1 MKKTKSQWKQLTRQ
15 ILALGLAVVLVS
27 GMTDFSVLAKDA
39 EKPTVT
45 SEGTVAE
52 KTAENPVEEDTEV
65 ETTSGN
71 TVAVLKS
78 KVQEAEPEDDEA
90 GIAVQAEDDTTGSDL
105 IEVKVGSNNI
115 AKYLTFA
122 DAMKAVDEAVKQNK
136 YNITIKLLADVE
148 DIDNV
153 ILRPD
158 NIYNS
163 AYITVDL
170 NGHTLG
176 SNSKPEKYMRFYYC
190 DVTLKDSSKNSEG
203 RSYMYICIDNED
215 SIVTVQN
222 GNYRL
227 IGISNGGKGVFK
239 GGHVETIEVSGDKA
253 NCTVTNGEY
262 GSISVRNASTL
273 EISGEN
279 TTVDSL
285 SVSTKTTATVTG
297 GTYGFISNGSY
308 GENGNLSN
316 IVRDSYVLIS
326 THENSKDE
334 IVDKSGKSARYVKV
348 AQVPGDRIAPTW
360 TADSGIQVKDI
371 WYNSLQDKVDFTT
384 HVYNDSVLNLAFHA
398 NDEDGIKRYC
408 YYLQEVDDWEIAD
421 FVPLTERKL
430 NNLRDSGK
438 FSPVEAG
445 NSDTI
450 TKSLDMKSSN
460 NYTIVVYAYAV
471 DKTGNRSGYVCTD
484 GILIDNVI
492 PTIKTDSNKYT
503 IGTTE
508 ATIPFTILE
517 SATLVYFSYDQ
528 SMAKKAGYA
537 DYYALY
543 EDVKKYVNTSYSTYK
558 NDGNTFYPFV
568 KKQGDTWVPAVSDG
582 ENIAI
587 TDNVTVP
594 LHVVAVKAGQN
605 QITLSGLTPGSR
617 TGVMLQAIDKAGNL
631 LNLPAETMKCCKYM
645 SFTTKQ
651 LTPEITVQPSVTGVY
666 GTRMGLMTIKTDGI
680 VKYNGE
686 VIKGVWART
695 SENEWEIPEVG
706 TQLTC
711 GLVFK
716 PDPSY
721 DNKYKE
727 IEVKVVPVVQP
738 KPITITLTNG
748 ELTKTYGEKLPAITI
763 NDFEIL
769 DENGVSPLVAK
780 DTKETIAESLSYDT
794 EAAEKTADV
803 GTYDFTVKSNSRN
816 YNITVQYPNDAT
828 HGTVEVQQAKGKIT
842 KVSGTYK
849 DRVDIEYQK
858 DKEFNISD
866 WVVANYP
873 DAKFSYEVENS
884 TDNIITVTSEGIVK
898 VHNAGTEHILI
909 SLPESKNY
917 TAADKPFRIMVVVKP
932 KKITIDSITKN
943 YLYTQGTN
951 EDYEEISIMSMASLF
966 PEDYGSIWTS
976 YPPDLTITDSNNI
989 FDGTPEII
997 GQGADAVIRYKVKEN
1012 GGLGNT
1018 AQITLSYILTTN
1030 YTVDGGVTINVVLV
1044 DRTPTELQ
1052 GDLALKNS
1060 TLTYGQTLSAV
1071 QFGNNTFVDTT
1082 TKKTVPGT
1090 LEWSTPNATPDAGTY
1105 QAEWKFTPADTDTYI
1120 GYTGTVA
1127 ITVNKATPSEVS
1139 APVLHNYPYRPAAIG
1154 KIDDLLSNSYY
1165 LEQQGIVKG
1174 IKGEEL
1180 KGIWSW
1186 VNPDLIPE
1194 IGEHTLKIR
1203 FTPED
1208 QNYNPVESNIT
1219 LNVVKA
1225 VPYIYP
1231 SPSVEK
1237 AYTHGDY
1244 LSSQKLQNGVAY
1256 SLPYASEAGYTVLE
1270 GTFTWEEPDT
1280 LLTYWSYD
1288 HDVQTKYRYVFT
1300 PKDQEHYEPTTG
1312 PVTIV
1317 VNQAEYPPTV
1327 PGDLNVKNSCTTLRD
1342 VTLPEGWSFYE
1353 ADLNTELKVDDP
1365 VKVTVFYE
1373 DNYNYINTTK
1383 EITVTRSSCD
1393 HEKTERR
1400 EIVKATCIAEGN
1412 TGYLWCLECNTKLEE
1427 GTVTPKDPTNHTALT
1442 SKVIKQPTTSE
1453 EGIMEYTCSAC
1464 GYSATK
1470 AIAKITSTSS
1480 GTGSSTGSQSNN
1492 DDKPAPTPTPTP
1504 VATPVPAVTP
1514 VRPNR
1519 IPVKPTV
1526 KEEPKAPAPFLRGE
1540 NGKEGWPVIA
1550 EAVTEAEDGDTVI
1563 VDMNGS
1569 SVVPGDVFDRIRGKD
1584 ITVEFDLGNGIL
1596 WKVNG
1601 QSVEKGNVGDID
1613 FTVRAGEDAN
1623 DTIPLEIINNLT
1635 GERTYMNLSLAYEG
1649 EFGFEAVLSLN
1660 VGTANAGL
1668 YANLFYYNEA
1678 TKELEFLCAGEI
1690 GQDGGAEL
1698 TFTHASEYTI
1708 VIDEQPMETD
1718 QSQEVTSKTGV
1729 QDNQEDNTVNIAPEV
1744 ENTGHTA
1751 LLIFCI
1757 ILIAAAFIV
1766 IGVIV
1771 FVKKNKK
1778 EE

>member
-1 MKKTKSQWKQLTRQ
+1 MKKVKSQWKQLTRQ

-27 GMTDFSVLAKDA
+27 GMTDFSVLAEASQKQTAAQESIQEESTNIEA
-39 EKPTVT
+39 E
-45 SEGTVAE
+45 S
-52 KTAENPVEEDTEV
+52 TEV
-65 ETTSGN
+65 ETVSGD
-71 TVAVLKS
+71 TVAVS
-78 KVQEAEPEDDEA
+78 EVKVQEAEPADDEA
-90 GIAVQAEDDTTGSDL
+90 GIAVYADEDTASDL
-105 IEVKVGSNNI
+105 IEVNNE
-115 AKYLTFA
+115 KYATFE
-122 DAMKAVDEAVKQNK
+122 EAVTAMNAAADTGSR
-136 YNITIKLLADVE
+136 YFDVKLLGDVE
-148 DIDNV
+148 EDYYKFNLNVSDITM
-153 ILRPD
+153 IL
-158 NIYNS
+158 
-163 AYITVDL
+163 DL
-170 NGHTLG
+170 NGHSFG
-176 SNSKPEKYMRFYYC
+176 NEKSSKYITFQAGWK
-190 DVTLKDSSKNSEG
+190 VTLKDSGKSSTNQSYLSFFIYDNVVVESG
-203 RSYMYICIDNED
+203 RYSAIWLCD
-215 SIVTVQN
+215 SAK
-222 GNYRL
+222 
-227 IGISNGGKGVFK
+227 GKFK
-239 GGHVETIEVSGDKA
+239 GGKVSSIYYNGSSA
-253 NCTVTNGEY
+253 VGVVTGGEY
-262 GSISVRNASTL
+262 GKISVCSGGTL
-273 EISGEN
+273 QISGEE
-279 TTVDSL
+279 TKVDSL
-285 SVSTKTTATVTG
+285 SVPSGAKATVIG
-297 GTYGFISNGSY
+297 GTYGAIQA
-308 GENGNLSN
+308 GNYYEGTGDIAD
-316 IVRDSYVLIS
+316 IVPDPYVLIS
-326 THENSKDE
+326 TANKSLGEL
-334 IVDKSGKSARYVKV
+334 IDKKGKSIVWNV
-348 AQVPGDRIAPTW
+348 EVTTFTGDTTPPTW
-360 TADSGIQVKDI
+360 TADSSSNEKYGIEVKGN
-371 WYNSLQDKVDFTT
+371 WYNSLRTTVDFENNA
-384 HVYNDSVLNLAFHA
+384 YNDKSLSIAFRA
-398 NDEDGIKRYC
+398 NDSDGMKRY
-408 YYLQEVDDWEIAD
+408 YYYIQEVEKNKIAGFTPLSATDLDQKRNGGD
-421 FVPLTERKL
+421 F
-430 NNLRDSGK
+430 SI
-438 FSPVEAG
+438 VEANG
-445 NSDTI
+445 
-450 TKSLDMKSSN
+450 SSN
-460 NYTIVVYAYAV
+460 SITISEAMSENAEYAIVIYAYAV
-471 DKTGNRSGYVCTD
+471 DTFGNRSEYICTD
-484 GILIDNVI
+484 GIVIDSIV
-492 PTIKTDSNKYT
+492 PTMSDDDGYNFGYKC
-503 IGTTE
+503 TTTPTE
-508 ATIPFTILE
+508 VTIPFKV
-517 SATLVYFSYDQ
+517 S
-528 SMAKKAGYA
+528 
-537 DYYALY
+537 
-543 EDVKKYVNTSYSTYK
+543 EDVTLIYFYYDENMAEDSSYKYFGDLNKAVVAYTVEQYTSYTT
-558 NDGNTFYPFV
+558 NGNAFLPFV
-568 KKQGDTWVPAVSDG
+568 KKQDEKWIPAVNDG
-582 ENIAI
+582 EKIAI
-587 TDNVTVP
+587 TTDGTVKAT
-594 LHVVAVKAGQN
+594 LHVKKVPAGMGSITITDLSPYTETAVM
-605 QITLSGLTPGSR
+605 I
-617 TGVMLQAIDKAGNL
+617 QAIDKAGNL
-631 LNLPAETMKCCKYM
+631 LEGGYVYNSRYNCKYIR
-645 SFTTKQ
+645 FQTNQ
-651 LTPEITVQPSVTGVY
+651 LKPEITKEPSMTGIY
-666 GTRMGLMTIKTDGI
+666 GMYPGYMTITDGE
-680 VKYNGE
+680 VSYNGE
-686 VIKGVWART
+686 IIDGRWAI
-695 SENEWEIPEVG
+695 SIDANKDEELEVG
-706 TQLTC
+706 TDSKC
-711 GLVFK
+711 KIGFM
-716 PDPSY
+716 PY
-721 DNKYKE
+721 DKKYE
-727 IEVKVVPVVQP
+727 TIFTEVVPTVLP
-738 KPITITLTNG
+738 KEITITFKNTK
-748 ELTKTYGEKLPAITI
+748 LTKIYGNELPAITAD
-763 NDFEIL
+763 DFEISEGEL
-769 DENGVSPLVAK
+769 AFEDTK
-780 DTKETIAESLSYDT
+780 DTIAASLYYDT
-794 EAAEKTADV
+794 EAADATADV
-803 GTYDFTVKSNSRN
+803 GTYEFTVKSKGKN
-816 YNITVQYPNDAT
+816 YDITVQYPKDAD
-828 HGTVEVQQAKGKIT
+828 HGTVEVQQAKGEIKT
-842 KVSGTYK
+842 VSGEYK
-849 DRVDIEYQK
+849 KYVDIEYEK

-866 WVVANYP
+866 WVEANYP
-873 DAKFSYEVENS
+873 NAKLSYEVEEDSTRNS
-884 TDNIITVTSEGIVK
+884 ITVTPDGKVK
-898 VHNAGTEHILI
+898 IHNAGTTYIRI

-917 TAADKPFRIMVVVKP
+917 TAADNSIE
-932 KKITIDSITKN
+932 ITIYVIQKQITLDPITKN

-951 EDYEEISIMSMASLF
+951 GGYEEIPIMSIASLL
-966 PEDYGSIWTS
+966 PEDYGSIEIS
-976 YPPDLTITDSNNI
+976 SSPSLNITDSNNI
-989 FDGTPEII
+989 FEGDPKIT

-1012 GGLGNT
+1012 GTPGNT
-1018 AQITLSYILTTN
+1018 AQITLPYIFTTN
-1030 YTVDGGVTINVVLV
+1030 YNINGGITINVELV
-1044 DRTPTELQ
+1044 DKTPTELQ

-1060 TLTYGQTLSAV
+1060 TLTYGQALSAV
-1071 QFGNNTFVDTT
+1071 QFGNNTFVDKT

-1090 LEWSTPNATPDAGTY
+1090 LEWSTPSEILDAGSR
-1105 QAEWKFTPADTDTYI
+1105 QVEWKFTPKDTDTYV
-1120 GYTGTVA
+1120 GCTGKVT
-1127 ITVNKATPSEVS
+1127 ITVNKADPSEVS

-1256 SLPYASEAGYTVLE
+1256 SSPYASEAGYTVLE

-1280 LLTYWSYD
+1280 LLTYWSYNY
-1288 HDVQTKYRYVFT
+1288 DVQTKYRYVFT

-1312 PVTIV
+1312 RVTIV

-1327 PGDLNVKNSCTTLRD
+1327 PGDINVKNSCTTLRD

-1470 AIAKITSTSS
+1470 AIAKIASTSS
-1480 GTGSSTGSQSNN
+1480 GSGSSSGSQSNN

-1526 KEEPKAPAPFLRGE
+1526 KEEPKIPAPFLRGE
-1540 NGKEGWPVIA
+1540 NGKEGWAVIT
-1550 EAVTEAEDGDTVI
+1550 ETVTEAEDGDTVI

-1635 GERTYMNLSLAYEG
+1635 GERTYMNLTLAYEG

-1708 VIDEQPMETD
+1708 VIDEQPMETE
-1718 QSQEVTSKTGV
+1718 QSQEVTSETGV
-1729 QDNQEDNTVNIAPEV
+1729 QDNQEDNTVNIAPEM

-1757 ILIAAAFIV
+1757 ILIIAAFIV

>member
-1 MKKTKSQWKQLTRQ
+1 MKKTKAQWKQLTRQ

-65 ETTSGN
+65 KTTSGN

-105 IEVKVGSNNI
+105 IEVTINGTAQNYK
-115 AKYLTFA
+115 TFT
-122 DAMKAVDEAVKQNK
+122 DAMNAVTEALKSRDCKVK
-136 YNITIKLLADVE
+136 IKLLADVK
-148 DIDNV
+148 DVTSVSFNPYYIYSNA
-153 ILRPD
+153 
-158 NIYNS
+158 NIS
-163 AYITVDL
+163 VDL

-176 SNSKPEKYMRFYYC
+176 SEPKTFNEKYMRFRYC
-190 DVTLKDSSKNSEG
+190 TVTLEDSSKNSEG
-203 RSYMYICIDNED
+203 MSYMYICIDDED

-227 IGISNGGKGVFK
+227 IGISYGTGFFK
-239 GGHVETIEVSGDKA
+239 GGRVETIEVSEDKA

-262 GSISVRNASTL
+262 GSISVRDASTL
-273 EISGEN
+273 KISGEN

-297 GTYGFISNGSY
+297 GTYGSISNGSY

-316 IVRDSYVLIS
+316 IVRDPYVLIS

-360 TADSGIQVKDI
+360 TADGGIQVKDI

-408 YYLQEVDDWEIAD
+408 YYLQEVADWRIAD
-421 FVPLTERKL
+421 FVPLTETEL
-430 NNLRDSGK
+430 NSLRDSGK

-471 DKTGNRSGYVCTD
+471 DKKGNRSGYVCTD

-492 PTIKTDSNKYT
+492 PTIKTDYNKYT

-508 ATIPFTILE
+508 ATIPFKISE
-517 SATLVYFSYDQ
+517 DATLVYFSYDQ
-528 SMAKKAGYA
+528 SIAKKAGYT

-543 EDVKKYVNTSYSTYK
+543 ADVKKYVNASYSTYK
-558 NDGNTFYPFV
+558 NGGNTFYPFV

-605 QITLSGLTPGSR
+605 QITLSGLTPGSK
-617 TGVMLQAIDKAGNL
+617 TGVILQAIDKAGNL

-645 SFTTKQ
+645 SFTTEQ

-666 GTRMGLMTIKTDGI
+666 GTRMGLMRIKTDGI

-686 VIKGVWART
+686 VIKGVWAWT
-695 SENEWEIPEVG
+695 SENEREIPEVG

-716 PDPSY
+716 PDASY

-727 IEVKVVPVVQP
+727 IEIKVVPVVQP
-738 KPITITLTNG
+738 KPITITITNG
-748 ELTKTYGEKLPAITI
+748 ELTKRYGEKLPAITT

-769 DENGVSPLVAK
+769 NQNGESPLVSN
-780 DTKETIAESLSYDT
+780 DTKETIVESLSYDT

-816 YNITVQYPNDAT
+816 YNITVQYPNDAA
-828 HGTVEVQQAKGKIT
+828 HGTVEVQQAKGVIT

-858 DKEFNISD
+858 DKEFNISG

-898 VHNAGTEHILI
+898 VHNAGTAHILI

-917 TAADKPFRIMVVVKP
+917 TAADQPFRIMVVVKP

-976 YPPDLTITDSNNI
+976 YPPNLTITDSNNI
-989 FDGTPEII
+989 FDGTPKII
-997 GQGADAVIRYKVKEN
+997 GQGADAVIIYKVKEN

-1044 DRTPTELQ
+1044 DRKVVKLQ
-1052 GDLALKNS
+1052 GEKVNLQN
-1060 TLTYGQTLSAV
+1060 TLTYGQALSELK
-1071 QFGNNTFVDTT
+1071 FGDNTFVDSDTGEV
-1082 TKKTVPGT
+1082 VPGT

-1120 GYTGTVA
+1120 GCTGTIA

-1256 SLPYASEAGYTVLE
+1256 ASEAGYTVLE
-1270 GTFTWEEPDT
+1270 GTFTWKEPDT
-1280 LLTYWSYD
+1280 LLTYWSYN
-1288 HDVQTKYRYVFT
+1288 HDFQTNYRYVFT

-1327 PGDLNVKNSCTTLRD
+1327 PGDLNVKNSCTTLRN

-1470 AIAKITSTSS
+1470 AIAKIASTSS
-1480 GTGSSTGSQSNN
+1480 GSGSSSGSQSNN

-1540 NGKEGWPVIA
+1540 NGKEGWAVIT
-1550 EAVTEAEDGDTVI
+1550 ETVTEAEDGDTVI

-1718 QSQEVTSKTGV
+1718 QSQEVTSETGV

>member
-1 MKKTKSQWKQLTRQ
+1 MKKTKAQWKQLTRQ

-65 ETTSGN
+65 KTTSGN

-105 IEVKVGSNNI
+105 IEVTINGTAQNYK
-115 AKYLTFA
+115 TFT
-122 DAMKAVDEAVKQNK
+122 DAMNAVTEALKSRDCKVK
-136 YNITIKLLADVE
+136 IKLLADVK
-148 DIDNV
+148 DVTSVSFNPYYIYSNA
-153 ILRPD
+153 
-158 NIYNS
+158 NIS
-163 AYITVDL
+163 VDL

-176 SNSKPEKYMRFYYC
+176 SEPKTFNEKYMRFRYC
-190 DVTLKDSSKNSEG
+190 TVTLEDSSKNSEG
-203 RSYMYICIDNED
+203 MSYMYICIDDED

-227 IGISNGGKGVFK
+227 IGISYGTGFFK
-239 GGHVETIEVSGDKA
+239 GGRVETIEVSEDKA

-262 GSISVRNASTL
+262 GSISVRDASTL
-273 EISGEN
+273 KISGEN

-297 GTYGFISNGSY
+297 GTYGSISNGSY

-316 IVRDSYVLIS
+316 IVRDPYVLIS

-360 TADSGIQVKDI
+360 TADGGIQVKDI

-408 YYLQEVDDWEIAD
+408 YYLQEVADWRIAD
-421 FVPLTERKL
+421 FVPLTETEL
-430 NNLRDSGK
+430 NSLRDSGK

-471 DKTGNRSGYVCTD
+471 DKKGNRSGYVCTD

-492 PTIKTDSNKYT
+492 PTIKTDYNKYT

-508 ATIPFTILE
+508 ATIPFKISE
-517 SATLVYFSYDQ
+517 DATLVYFSYDQ

-537 DYYALY
+537 DYYALC
-543 EDVKKYVNTSYSTYK
+543 EDVKKYVNASYSTYK
-558 NDGNTFYPFV
+558 NGGNTFYPFV

-605 QITLSGLTPGSR
+605 QITLSGLTPGSK

-645 SFTTKQ
+645 SFTTEQ

-666 GTRMGLMTIKTDGI
+666 GTRMGLMRIKTDGI

-686 VIKGVWART
+686 VIKGVWAWT
-695 SENEWEIPEVG
+695 SENEREIPEVG

-716 PDPSY
+716 PDASY

-727 IEVKVVPVVQP
+727 IEIKVVPVVQP
-738 KPITITLTNG
+738 KPITITITNG
-748 ELTKTYGEKLPAITI
+748 ELTKRYGEKLPAITT

-769 DENGVSPLVAK
+769 NQNGESPLVSN
-780 DTKETIAESLSYDT
+780 DTKETIVESLSYDT

-816 YNITVQYPNDAT
+816 YNITVQYPNDAA
-828 HGTVEVQQAKGKIT
+828 HGTVEVQQAKGVIT

-858 DKEFNISD
+858 DKEFNISG

-898 VHNAGTEHILI
+898 VHNAGTAHILI

-917 TAADKPFRIMVVVKP
+917 TAADQPFRIMVVVKP

-976 YPPDLTITDSNNI
+976 YPPNLTITDSNNI
-989 FDGTPEII
+989 FDGTPKII
-997 GQGADAVIRYKVKEN
+997 GQGADAVIIYKVKEN

-1044 DRTPTELQ
+1044 DRKVVKLQ
-1052 GDLALKNS
+1052 GEKVNLQN
-1060 TLTYGQTLSAV
+1060 TLTYGQALSELK
-1071 QFGNNTFVDTT
+1071 FGDNTFVDSDTGEV
-1082 TKKTVPGT
+1082 VPGT

-1120 GYTGTVA
+1120 GCTGTIA

-1256 SLPYASEAGYTVLE
+1256 ASEAGYTVLE
-1270 GTFTWEEPDT
+1270 GTFTWKEPDT
-1280 LLTYWSYD
+1280 LLTYWSYN
-1288 HDVQTKYRYVFT
+1288 HDFQTNYRYVFT

-1327 PGDLNVKNSCTTLRD
+1327 PGDLNVKNSCTTLRN

-1470 AIAKITSTSS
+1470 AIAKIASTSS
-1480 GTGSSTGSQSNN
+1480 GSGSSSGSQSNN

-1540 NGKEGWPVIA
+1540 NGKEGWAVIT
-1550 EAVTEAEDGDTVI
+1550 ETVTEAEDGDTVI

-1718 QSQEVTSKTGV
+1718 QSQEVTSETGV

>member
-1 MKKTKSQWKQLTRQ
+1 MKKAKSQWKQLTRQ
-15 ILALGLAVVLVS
+15 ILALGLVIVLVS

-105 IEVKVGSNNI
+105 IEVKVGRDNI
-115 AKYLTFA
+115 SKYSTFA
-122 DAMKAVDEAVKQNK
+122 DAMKAVDEAVKKNE

-153 ILRPD
+153 NLSPD
-158 NIYNS
+158 NIYYS

-176 SNSKPEKYMRFYYC
+176 SNSKPEKCMRFYYC
-190 DVTLKDSSKNSEG
+190 NVTLEDNSANSEG
-203 RSYMYICIDNED
+203 MSYMYICIENNN
-215 SIVTVQN
+215 STVTVKN

-227 IGISNGGKGVFK
+227 IGISYGTGFFEGGR
-239 GGHVETIEVSGDKA
+239 VETIEVSKDKA

-262 GSISVRNASTL
+262 GSISVRDASTL
-273 EISGEN
+273 KISGEN

-285 SVSTKTTATVTG
+285 SVSAKTTATVTG
-297 GTYGFISNGSY
+297 GTYGSISNGSY

-316 IVRDSYVLIS
+316 IVKDPYVLIS

-360 TADSGIQVKDI
+360 TADGGIQVKDI

-408 YYLQEVDDWEIAD
+408 YYLQEVADWRIAD
-421 FVPLTERKL
+421 FVPLTETEL
-430 NNLRDSGK
+430 NSLRDSGK

-471 DKTGNRSGYVCTD
+471 DKKGNRSGYVCTD

-492 PTIKTDSNKYT
+492 PTIKTDYNKYT

-508 ATIPFTILE
+508 ATIPFTISE

-528 SMAKKAGYA
+528 SMAKKAGYT
-537 DYYALY
+537 DYNGLY
-543 EDVKKYVNTSYSTYK
+543 IAVKSYVNTSYSTYK
-558 NDGNTFYPFV
+558 NDGNTFFPFV

-605 QITLSGLTPGSR
+605 QITLSGLTPGSK
-617 TGVMLQAIDKAGNL
+617 TEVMLQAIDKAGNL

-645 SFTTKQ
+645 SFTTEQ

-686 VIKGVWART
+686 VIKGVWAWT

-716 PDPSY
+716 PDASY

-727 IEVKVVPVVQP
+727 IEIKVVPVVQP
-738 KPITITLTNG
+738 KPITITITNG
-748 ELTKTYGEKLPAITI
+748 ELTKIYGENLPAITTK
-763 NDFEIL
+763 DFEIL
-769 DENGVSPLVAK
+769 NQNGESPLVPN

-816 YNITVQYPNDAT
+816 YNITVQYPNDAA
-828 HGTVEVQQAKGKIT
+828 HGTVEVQQAKGKIK

-849 DRVDIEYQK
+849 DHVDIEYQK

-898 VHNAGTEHILI
+898 VHNAGTADILI

-976 YPPDLTITDSNNI
+976 FP
-989 FDGTPEII
+989 
-997 GQGADAVIRYKVKEN
+997 
-1012 GGLGNT
+1012 
-1018 AQITLSYILTTN
+1018 
-1030 YTVDGGVTINVVLV
+1030 
-1044 DRTPTELQ
+1044 
-1052 GDLALKNS
+1052 
-1060 TLTYGQTLSAV
+1060 
-1071 QFGNNTFVDTT
+1071 
-1082 TKKTVPGT
+1082 
-1090 LEWSTPNATPDAGTY
+1090 
-1105 QAEWKFTPADTDTYI
+1105 
-1120 GYTGTVA
+1120 
-1127 ITVNKATPSEVS
+1127 
-1139 APVLHNYPYRPAAIG
+1139 
-1154 KIDDLLSNSYY
+1154 
-1165 LEQQGIVKG
+1165 
-1174 IKGEEL
+1174 
-1180 KGIWSW
+1180 
-1186 VNPDLIPE
+1186 LI
-1194 IGEHTLKIR
+1194 
-1203 FTPED
+1203 
-1208 QNYNPVESNIT
+1208 
-1219 LNVVKA
+1219 
-1225 VPYIYP
+1225 
-1231 SPSVEK
+1231 
-1237 AYTHGDY
+1237 
-1244 LSSQKLQNGVAY
+1244 
-1256 SLPYASEAGYTVLE
+1256 
-1270 GTFTWEEPDT
+1270 
-1280 LLTYWSYD
+1280 
-1288 HDVQTKYRYVFT
+1288 
-1300 PKDQEHYEPTTG
+1300 
-1312 PVTIV
+1312 
-1317 VNQAEYPPTV
+1317 
-1327 PGDLNVKNSCTTLRD
+1327 
-1342 VTLPEGWSFYE
+1342 
-1353 ADLNTELKVDDP
+1353 
-1365 VKVTVFYE
+1365 
-1373 DNYNYINTTK
+1373 
-1383 EITVTRSSCD
+1383 
-1393 HEKTERR
+1393 
-1400 EIVKATCIAEGN
+1400 
-1412 TGYLWCLECNTKLEE
+1412 
-1427 GTVTPKDPTNHTALT
+1427 
-1442 SKVIKQPTTSE
+1442 
-1453 EGIMEYTCSAC
+1453 
-1464 GYSATK
+1464 
-1470 AIAKITSTSS
+1470 
-1480 GTGSSTGSQSNN
+1480 
-1492 DDKPAPTPTPTP
+1492 
-1504 VATPVPAVTP
+1504 
-1514 VRPNR
+1514 
-1519 IPVKPTV
+1519 
-1526 KEEPKAPAPFLRGE
+1526 
-1540 NGKEGWPVIA
+1540 
-1550 EAVTEAEDGDTVI
+1550 
-1563 VDMNGS
+1563 
-1569 SVVPGDVFDRIRGKD
+1569 
-1584 ITVEFDLGNGIL
+1584 
-1596 WKVNG
+1596 
-1601 QSVEKGNVGDID
+1601 
-1613 FTVRAGEDAN
+1613 
-1623 DTIPLEIINNLT
+1623 
-1635 GERTYMNLSLAYEG
+1635 
-1649 EFGFEAVLSLN
+1649 
-1660 VGTANAGL
+1660 
-1668 YANLFYYNEA
+1668 
-1678 TKELEFLCAGEI
+1678 
-1690 GQDGGAEL
+1690 
-1698 TFTHASEYTI
+1698 
-1708 VIDEQPMETD
+1708 
-1718 QSQEVTSKTGV
+1718 
-1729 QDNQEDNTVNIAPEV
+1729 
-1744 ENTGHTA
+1744 
-1751 LLIFCI
+1751 
-1757 ILIAAAFIV
+1757 
-1766 IGVIV
+1766 
-1771 FVKKNKK
+1771 
-1778 EE
+1778 